1 LIARQ
6 RVPHDTFTGKK
17 GAERDLSSFS
27 EALKDGIG
35 GIQDDLNKKKLGQPN
50 GQPSDKKRELFK

>member
-1 LIARQ
+1 LIALQ

-35 GIQDDLNKKKLGQPN
+35 GIQDDLNEKKAGSAKWPTQ
-50 GQPSDKKRELFK
+50 R